1 MAPDRISE
9 ADLDTLAQRLDYRF
23 RDEKLLKQALT
34 HVSGPGGLSY
44 ERLEFLGDRVL
55 GLVIAEELFERHP
68 ATPEGPLSYR
78 LSTLVR
84 GETCAAVAR
93 DIALH
98 EFIRVGRG
106 EAAGG
111 LRQNTTVMGDVME
124 AVIAAIYRDGG
135 FEAARAMILRL
146 WERYLMLAEA
156 PQKDPKSYL
165 QEWALARALPLPAYR
180 EIGRE
185 GPDHQPMFEM
195 ELMLHG
201 FAPAIGRAASKR
213 AAEYAAA
220 EEFLRREG
228 VRQ

>member
-1 MAPDRISE
+1 VDRTGAS
-9 ADLDTLAQRLDYRF
+9 DLGALSARLDYRF
-23 RDEKLLKQALT
+23 RDETLLRQALT
-34 HVSGPGGLSY
+34 HVSGPGGASY

-55 GLVIAEELFERHP
+55 GLVIAEDLFKRHP
-68 ATPEGPLSYR
+68 ATQEGPLSYR

-124 AVIAAIYRDGG
+124 AVLAAVYRDGG
-135 FEAARAMILRL
+135 LEAARTLILRL
-146 WERYLMLAEA
+146 WEPYLARVEA

-165 QEWALARALPLPAYR
+165 QEWALSRALPLPSYR
-180 EIGRE
+180 EASRE
-185 GPDHQPMFEM
+185 GPDHLPVFEM
-195 ELMLHG
+195 ELVLPG
-201 FAPAIGRAASKR
+201 FAPAHGKAASKR

-220 EEFLRREG
+220 DAFLRREG
-228 VRQ
+228 IRV